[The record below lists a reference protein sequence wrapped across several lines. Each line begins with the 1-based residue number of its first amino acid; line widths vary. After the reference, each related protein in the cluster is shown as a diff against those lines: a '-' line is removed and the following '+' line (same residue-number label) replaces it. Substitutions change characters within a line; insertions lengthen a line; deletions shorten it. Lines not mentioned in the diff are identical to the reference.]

1 MPVFHETAL
10 SDRAH
15 PGLADTTK
23 PVLRLLFL
31 SQAPYIKVDWE
42 DLQSSNT
49 GFQVLTS
56 SKGSTLEALNS
67 HDMFAGSPQSC
78 VVGR

>member
-15 PGLADTTK
+15 PGLADTTEQV

-31 SQAPYIKVDWE
+31 SQAPFIKVRWE

-56 SKGSTLEALNS
+56 SKASTLEALNS
-67 HDMFAGSPQSC
+67 HDAFVGSPQSY
-78 VVGR
+78 V